1 MQAQAVPSQHQQQP
15 PGVRLGASLY
25 PREADMDLPDAL
37 EQLSNATHSMKLFV
51 SWLESQTEEQIREIS
66 GGDWLALTSAI
77 HDLEE
82 RAIELD
88 RGFTRGKE
96 ARPT

>member
-1 MQAQAVPSQHQQQP
+1 
-15 PGVRLGASLY
+15 
-25 PREADMDLPDAL
+25 MDWKDAL
-37 EQLSNATHSMKLFV
+37 EELSNSTRSLKLFV
-51 SWLESQTEEQIREIS
+51 SWLESQTDEQIREIS
-66 GGDWLALTSAI
+66 GGDWIALTSAM

-88 RGFTRGKE
+88 REFSRGKE